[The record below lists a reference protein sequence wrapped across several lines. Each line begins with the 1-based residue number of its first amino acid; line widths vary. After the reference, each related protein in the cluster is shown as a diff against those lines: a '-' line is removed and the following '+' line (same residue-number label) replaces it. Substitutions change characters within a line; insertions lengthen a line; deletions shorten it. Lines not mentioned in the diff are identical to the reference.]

1 MQTPSTLSIW
11 LSEQALPLA
20 VIVVLLAF
28 VMIVLTVSARNRR
41 LKMNATRSGTN
52 EDTFVESLLV
62 YGFDPEI
69 SRTVYRYLQEKQN
82 VHFPIEATDL
92 LDEDLGLDLVD
103 LDETVQDSLRLTRRV
118 YQPGLKHT
126 PLTTV
131 EDLVRFIQASPR
143 LVLVDR
149 AA

>member
-20 VIVVLLAF
+20 IIVFLLAF
-28 VMIVLTVSARNRR
+28 VMIVLSVSARNRR
-41 LKMNATRSGTN
+41 VRLNEARSGTN
-52 EDTFVESLLV
+52 EDTFVDSLIV

-92 LDEDLGLDLVD
+92 LDEDLGLDMVD
-103 LDETVQDSLRLTRRV
+103 LDETVRDVFQLTRRR
-118 YQPGLKHT
+118 YQPGLRHT
-126 PLTTV
+126 PLVTV
-131 EDLVRFIQASPR
+131 EDLVRFVQASPR
-143 LVLVDR
+143 LVEQ

>member
-20 VIVVLLAF
+20 VMVVLVAL
-28 VMIVLTVSARNRR
+28 VMIVLSISARNRR
-41 LKMNATRSGTN
+41 VRLNQSRAGTN
-52 EDTFVESLLV
+52 EDTFVESQV
-62 YGFDPEI
+62 AYGFDPEI
-69 SRTVYRYLQEKQN
+69 SRIVYRYLQEKQN
-82 VHFPIEATDL
+82 VRFPIESTDL

-103 LDETVQDSLRLTRRV
+103 LDETIRDVLQLARRE
-118 YQPGLKHT
+118 YQPGLRHQ
-126 PLTTV
+126 PLVIV

-143 LVLVDR
+143 LVER